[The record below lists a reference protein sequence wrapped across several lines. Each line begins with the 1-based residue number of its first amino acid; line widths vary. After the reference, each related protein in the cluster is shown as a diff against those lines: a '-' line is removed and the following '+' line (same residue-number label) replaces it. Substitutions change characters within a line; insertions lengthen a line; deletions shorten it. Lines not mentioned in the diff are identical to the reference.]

1 MTEADNRQPFPERG
15 AEDVA
20 RSALRGMLTTAV
32 PGLGA
37 FAGELF
43 DLAIIPQLER
53 RRATW
58 WNDLAARLSDLEQ
71 KVEGFSLAS
80 LTDSPDFITAVTT
93 ASQIAIRNHSEE
105 KLAAL
110 KNAVINVALEKELE
124 NELYQVFLS
133 LVDALTPLHLRILA
147 VCRDAAALRKELGK
161 SRTFVDMR
169 TIIEQAIPGI
179 PQDVLRQFAR
189 DLYNRDLIQNDR
201 LHVAMS
207 VESMARKLTTDF
219 GDRLLRFISEDDPAQ

>member
-1 MTEADNRQPFPERG
+1 MTEADSRQPFPTER
-15 AEDVA
+15 DVGDALHATA
-20 RSALRGMLTTAV
+20 RAAVSAV
-32 PGLGA
+32 PVLGTS
-37 FAGELF
+37 
-43 DLAIIPQLER
+43 DLISLVIQPPLER
-53 RRATW
+53 RRTTW
-58 WNDLAARLSDLEQ
+58 LNDLAARLSDLEQ

-80 LTDSPDFITAVTT
+80 LKDSPDFITAVTT

-110 KNAVINVALEKELE
+110 KNAVVNVALEKELE

-133 LVDALTPLHLRILA
+133 LVDALTPLHLRILV
-147 VCRDAAALRKELGK
+147 VCRDAAALRKEVGG
-161 SRTFVDMR
+161 SFVDMR
-169 TIIEQAIPGI
+169 TIIEQAIPGL
-179 PQDVLRQFAR
+179 PQDVLRQVAR

>member
-1 MTEADNRQPFPERG
+1 MTDADSRQPFPERG

-20 RSALRGMLTTAV
+20 RSAVRGMLTTAV
-32 PGLGA
+32 PVGTL
-37 FAGELF
+37 AGELF
-43 DLAIIPQLER
+43 DLVIIPQLER

-58 WNDLAARLSDLEQ
+58 WNDLAARLSNLEQ

-80 LTDSPDFITAVTT
+80 LKDSPDFITAVTT

-110 KNAVINVALEKELE
+110 KNAVVSVALEEELE

-133 LVDALTPLHLRILA
+133 LVDALTPLHLRIL
-147 VCRDAAALRKELGK
+147 VLCRDAAALRKEVGG
-161 SRTFVDMR
+161 SFVDMR
-169 TIIEQAIPGI
+169 TLIEQAIPGL
-179 PQDVLRQFAR
+179 PQDVLRQVAR
-189 DLYNRDLIQNDR
+189 DLYNRDLIQNDQ

-219 GDRLLRFISEDDPAQ
+219 GDRLLRFIGEREPAQ

>member
-1 MTEADNRQPFPERG
+1 MTEADSRQPFPERG
-15 AEDVA
+15 AEDIA
-20 RSALRGMLTTAV
+20 RSALRGMLTTAA

-37 FAGELF
+37 LAGELF

-80 LTDSPDFITAVTT
+80 LSDSPHFMTAVTT
-93 ASQIAIRNHSEE
+93 ASQIAIRNHNEE

-110 KNAVINVALEKELE
+110 KNAVINVVLEDELE
-124 NELYQVFLS
+124 NELYLVFLS
-133 LVDALTPLHLRILA
+133 LVDALTPLHLRIL
-147 VCRDAAALRKELGK
+147 VLCRDAAALRKEVGG
-161 SRTFVDMR
+161 SFVDMR
-169 TIIEQAIPGI
+169 TLIEQDIPSL
-179 PQDVLRQFAR
+179 PQDVLRQVAR
-189 DLYNRDLIQNDR
+189 DLYNRDLIQNDQ

-207 VESMARKLTTDF
+207 IESMARKLTTDF
-219 GDRLLRFISEDDPAQ
+219 GDRLLRFIGEREPAQ

>member
-1 MTEADNRQPFPERG
+1 MTADSRQPFPERG

-20 RSALRGMLTTAV
+20 RSALRGMLTTAA

-37 FAGELF
+37 LVSELF

-71 KVEGFSLAS
+71 KMEGFSLAS
-80 LTDSPDFITAVTT
+80 LTDSPDFTTAVTT

-110 KNAVINVALEKELE
+110 KNAVVSVALEEELE
-124 NELYQVFLS
+124 NELYLVFLS

-147 VCRDAAALRKELGK
+147 VCRDAETLRKELGK
-161 SRTFVDMR
+161 SRTFVDMK
-169 TIIEQAIPGI
+169 TILEQAIPGL
-179 PQDVLRQFAR
+179 PQDVLRQVAR
-189 DLYNRDLIQNDR
+189 DLYNRDLIQNDQ

-207 VESMARKLTTDF
+207 VESMARKLTTNF
-219 GDRLLRFISEDDPAQ
+219 GDRLLRFIGEREPTQ

>member
-1 MTEADNRQPFPERG
+1 M
-15 AEDVA
+15 
-20 RSALRGMLTTAV
+20 SAV
-32 PGLGA
+32 PVLGA
-37 FAGELF
+37 F
-43 DLAIIPQLER
+43 DLVSLVIQPPLKR
-53 RRATW
+53 RGTAW

-110 KNAVINVALEKELE
+110 KNAVVNVAMEDELE
-124 NELYQVFLS
+124 NELYLVFLS
-133 LVDALTPLHLRILA
+133 LVDALTPLHLRIL
-147 VCRDAAALRKELGK
+147 VLCRDATALRKEVGG
-161 SRTFVDMR
+161 SFVDMR
-169 TIIEQAIPGI
+169 TLIEQDIPGL
-179 PQDVLRQFAR
+179 PQDVLRQVAR
-189 DLYNRDLIQNDR
+189 DLYNRDLIQNDQ

-219 GDRLLRFISEDDPAQ
+219 GDRLLRFIGEREPAQ